1 MGDAVTGI
9 SRADSANGEIEL
21 GRCCANFMWF
31 ATAVVARYCRA
42 AELTEGLRRGCQHCG
57 QRATQPLRQAAYP
70 PPRESCVRG
79 ADRAAVDKRFRS
91 F

>member
-31 ATAVVARYCRA
+31 ATAVVSRYFCA
-42 AELTEGLRRGCQHCG
+42 AGLAQGLRRGCQH
-57 QRATQPLRQAAYP
+57 
-70 PPRESCVRG
+70 
-79 ADRAAVDKRFRS
+79 
-91 F
+91 